1 MHADGERTIVVNAVH
16 SEPFTLESGQ
26 PQGCCCSVV
35 VYTIAEEPTAILV
48 RMTKQ
53 QLDQLKKDFPNIA
66 ALQVLDPV
74 DGLVLPSGASI
85 VDVRY
90 ADDFNALVRRT
101 GLGAFFAML
110 AFCGLGSGAQLNDLK
125 TYVIWIGPGRD
136 EAPWPEGL
144 QRGVQ
149 WVYDSAELTAQSK
162 ELGLVVLGINLSNNP
177 AARGLVWDR
186 LLAKA
191 IANLKTWAG
200 VPLEEDERVD
210 IFRAYAMA
218 LWTYTARVMSPE
230 PRHVARMAALRR
242 RFVLTGRLTDV
253 TALTPPRQL
262 STFSHM
268 KATDIADAR
277 ADGGDGLPTIAEWL
291 DTLRVQW
298 VLRLLDPASHTQRWA
313 ELPLHWAQTALGAW
327 VLPAGERGPP
337 SSRIG
342 VCSFLCRHQQT
353 ESALT
358 RSPVVPYEWRL
369 RFKAFHVAMQKVCIR
384 SPATWEAAMAEPLW
398 CNTLFDTGRGV
409 YADCREPTGA
419 ARTKWLNWAR
429 TGVRHLGDVCHDAGG
444 YKTLAQLKVAG
455 LSPKAT
461 TAQYDALIGYVYSL
475 TLWDV
480 S

>member
-1 MHADGERTIVVNAVH
+1 M
-16 SEPFTLESGQ
+16 
-26 PQGCCCSVV
+26 
-35 VYTIAEEPTAILV
+35 
-48 RMTKQ
+48 
-53 QLDQLKKDFPNIA
+53 
-66 ALQVLDPV
+66 
-74 DGLVLPSGASI
+74 
-85 VDVRY
+85 
-90 ADDFNALVRRT
+90 
-101 GLGAFFAML
+101 
-110 AFCGLGSGAQLNDLK
+110 QLNDLK
-125 TYVIWIGPGRD
+125 TYIIWIGPGRD

-162 ELGLVVLGINLSNNP
+162 EIGLVVLGINLSNNP

-291 DTLRVQW
+291 DTLRVQG
-298 VLRLLDPASHTQRWA
+298 VLRLLDPVSHTQRWA
-313 ELPLHWAQTALGAW
+313 ELPLHWAQTALGA
-327 VLPAGERGPP
+327 
-337 SSRIG
+337 
-342 VCSFLCRHQQT
+342 
-353 ESALT
+353 
-358 RSPVVPYEWRL
+358 
-369 RFKAFHVAMQKVCIR
+369 
-384 SPATWEAAMAEPLW
+384 
-398 CNTLFDTGRGV
+398 
-409 YADCREPTGA
+409 
-419 ARTKWLNWAR
+419 
-429 TGVRHLGDVCHDAGG
+429 
-444 YKTLAQLKVAG
+444 
-455 LSPKAT
+455 
-461 TAQYDALIGYVYSL
+461 
-475 TLWDV
+475 
-480 S
+480 